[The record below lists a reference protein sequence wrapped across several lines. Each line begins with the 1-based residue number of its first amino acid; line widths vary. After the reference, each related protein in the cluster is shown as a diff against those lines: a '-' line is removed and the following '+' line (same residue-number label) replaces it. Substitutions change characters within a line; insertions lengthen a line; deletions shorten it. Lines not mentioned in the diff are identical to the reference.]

1 MDEITIGDKIYVSS
15 KRAAK
20 ITGYAKDYIG
30 QLCRE
35 GRVEA
40 KLVGRNWYVLEAAI
54 KDHRFGKEEVLPVK
68 AVEELQTAPRSTETW
83 QKPQYEALEAVP
95 IPELSLQEKVVEPLG
110 SRAVADMQSAWRE
123 WFQDKQQ
130 MALPDGDDHFKDEY
144 LPVIQEDTTEN
155 EQAAEET
162 DQVSTEEVQIS
173 RIYEPEEPREVDN
186 SAEEEQEEPV
196 TLHRSYAAR
205 ESGETVPATN
215 VPVVDLSEPKKVA
228 KPRARRKSESNAA
241 VLRAVFIV
249 LALAAGLVSL
259 VGTGYAENLLSG
271 TSVNLGAQ
279 RQIIDF
285 LSGASTIDNS
295 I

>member
-68 AVEELQTAPRSTETW
+68 AVEEPQTAPRSTETW

-95 IPELSLQEKVVEPLG
+95 IPELSLQEKVAEPLG

-130 MALPDGDDHFKDEY
+130 MALPDGDDHFKDGY
-144 LPVIQEDTTEN
+144 LPVIQEDTTEK
-155 EQAAEET
+155 EQEAEEAE
-162 DQVSTEEVQIS
+162 QVSTEEVQIS

-186 SAEEEQEEPV
+186 SAEEGQEEPV

-215 VPVVDLSEPKKVA
+215 VPIVDLSGPGKA
-228 KPRARRKSESNAA
+228 TQPNAGRGSESGAA

-259 VGTGYAENLLSG
+259 VGTGYAENLLNG

-279 RQIIDF
+279 RHIIDF
-285 LSGASTIDNS
+285 LSGASTIDNT